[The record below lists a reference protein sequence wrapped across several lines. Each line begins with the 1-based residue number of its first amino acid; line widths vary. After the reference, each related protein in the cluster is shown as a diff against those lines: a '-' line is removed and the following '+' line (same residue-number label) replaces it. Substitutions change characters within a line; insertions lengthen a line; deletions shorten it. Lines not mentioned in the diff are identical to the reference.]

1 MLGANCHIRL
11 DSVVADR
18 IQMSERNRSEGW
30 QFAKLDGHK
39 NEQELGVILRESS
52 ELTNLLHEIVY
63 KKAQKNQPKVLVD
76 GSKHVPSILGN
87 STVSKIDID
96 LIWETRQLGLS
107 VKKSNDGQVWL
118 VGVDKF
124 LKSLALVTGKDV
136 PGDVEFVLSLFIGG
150 ENLSNFQDAFIRGL
164 KLSKSERYYGQQLH
178 QNRLM
183 LKSIDKAFPKELTKA
198 FEYFQENLRTMTE
211 LMFFTGLASRPE
223 DSAQIIVYN
232 KVYAGRNIF
241 SKTDLLSNIDS
252 TENLKRVIPGVLY
265 GGSTIQF
272 PTGSLQMH
280 KPNGKN
286 LLQFRHS
293 YKKVL
298 ASVTL
303 DL

>member
-1 MLGANCHIRL
+1 
-11 DSVVADR
+11 
-18 IQMSERNRSEGW
+18 MSERNRSEGW

-39 NEQELGVILRESS
+39 NEEELGVILRESS
-52 ELTNLLHEIVY
+52 ELTSFLHEIVY
-63 KKAQKNQPKVLVD
+63 KEQQKYEPKVLVD

-96 LIWETRQLGLS
+96 LVWGGRNLGLS

-124 LKSLALVTGKDV
+124 VKAMTLLTGQSV
-136 PGDVEFVLSLFIGG
+136 PRDVEFVLSLFIGG
-150 ENLSNFQDAFIRGL
+150 ENLNNFQDEFSSGL
-164 KLSKSERYYGQQLH
+164 LRSTNERYYDLQVH

-183 LKSIDKAFPKELTKA
+183 IKSIEGVFPEELSTTL
-198 FEYFQENLRTMTE
+198 EYFRENLRTITE
-211 LMFFTGLASRPE
+211 LMFFNGLASKPE
-223 DSAQIIVYN
+223 HCAQVIIYN
-232 KVYAGRNIF
+232 KIYAGRNVF
-241 SKTDLLSNIDS
+241 SRTDLLSSIDLD
-252 TENLKRVIPGVLY
+252 TNLQRVVPGVKN

-280 KPNGKN
+280 TPGGKN

-298 ASVTL
+298 ASVTAG
-303 DL
+303 